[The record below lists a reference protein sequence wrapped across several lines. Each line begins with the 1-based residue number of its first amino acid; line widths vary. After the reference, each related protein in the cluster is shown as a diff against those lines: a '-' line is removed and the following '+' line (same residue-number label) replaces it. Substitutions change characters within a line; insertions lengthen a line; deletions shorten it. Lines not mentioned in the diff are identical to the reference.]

1 MSKIKSIS
9 NHAAGKLATVAGASL
24 AASGVVILTHPHAS
38 SSTDVGDWAGYLML
52 SLFAVALAA
61 MAPVF
66 FALARHANSRRAEQ
80 AAAVAAGGTIVLALA
95 VLTSL
100 AHGKDYG
107 FFVVIA
113 PLANAAWFL
122 GAVVIAVTLKRAG
135 RVPTAVAI
143 GLPLVQIATL
153 PLSTLGGAILA
164 GGYFMA
170 VGYLLANDALER
182 SSRRVA
188 DPARA

>member
-52 SLFAVALAA
+52 SLFGVALAA

-80 AAAVAAGGTIVLALA
+80 AAAVAGA
-95 VLTSL
+95 
-100 AHGKDYG
+100 
-107 FFVVIA
+107 A
-113 PLANAAWFL
+113 PSRSRWRCSPRWR
-122 GAVVIAVTLKRAG
+122 TG
-135 RVPTAVAI
+135 RTT
-143 GLPLVQIATL
+143 G
-153 PLSTLGGAILA
+153 
-164 GGYFMA
+164 
-170 VGYLLANDALER
+170 
-182 SSRRVA
+182 SSS
-188 DPARA
+188 